1 VEILYIAHCVPWPPD
16 KGDRIRAF
24 HSVDN
29 LTKRH
34 RVHLACFTRNAQDA
48 EAVSELQDR
57 LASLRIEVLDLP
69 TSVLRGFLGLACG
82 GSFTVAF
89 HRSPALQAHV
99 RSVMANHRIEAVV
112 LLSSG
117 TAAYAPATIP
127 FLADW
132 GDVDS
137 EKRFQYARMRFPGF
151 PHWLEGRRLR
161 RVERD
166 VALRSRRTFLT
177 TDNELRLFRRIAP
190 EAPVACC
197 GNGVDVEYFDPRAAF
212 AMPSQLR
219 GRNYIVFV
227 GVLNYFPNSD
237 GACWFAEQIFP
248 QLRQRDP
255 QLELMLVGRDPSQDV
270 AKLANR
276 PGITVTGAVA
286 DVRPYLAAARAA
298 VVPLRIARGIQNKV
312 LEALAMGKRA
322 IVSDAVHSTFMP
334 DCPVGVIGCRSPGDY
349 ADAVAELPAT
359 PAPDWSIAHATRARF
374 SWSAA
379 LGPLLRELDAL
390 EQKAA
395 THPATV

>member
-24 HSVDN
+24 HSVSN
-29 LTKRH
+29 LTKHH

-48 EAVSELQDR
+48 DAVSELRHR
-57 LASLRIEVLDLP
+57 LASVRIEVLDLP
-69 TSVLRGFLGLACG
+69 TSLLRGFLGLARG
-82 GSFTVAF
+82 GSFTVEF
-89 HRSPALQAHV
+89 HRSPALQAYI
-99 RSVMANHRIEAVV
+99 RSVLVDHRIEAVV

-117 TAAYAPATIP
+117 TAAYAPDTIP

-137 EKRFQYARMRFPGF
+137 EKRFQYARMRFPGL
-151 PHWLEGRRLR
+151 PHWFEGRRLR
-161 RVERD
+161 RIECD

-177 TDNELRLFRRIAP
+177 TDNELQLFRQIAP
-190 EAPVACC
+190 EAPIACC
-197 GNGVDVEYFDPRAAF
+197 SNGVDVDYFDPRSTF
-212 AMPSQLR
+212 GVPPQLR

-237 GACWFAEQIFP
+237 GACWFADQIFP

-255 QLELMLVGRDPSQDV
+255 QLELVLVGRNPSHDV
-270 AKLANR
+270 ATLANR
-276 PGITVTGAVA
+276 PGITVTGAVE

-312 LEALAMGKRA
+312 LEALAMGKRVL
-322 IVSDAVHSTFMP
+322 VSEAVHRTFMP
-334 DCPVGVIGCRSPGDY
+334 HYPVGVIGCRSPDDY
-349 ADAVAELPAT
+349 ADAVADLPAT
-359 PAPDWSIAHATRARF
+359 AGPDWSIADATRARF

-379 LGPLLRELDAL
+379 LAPLLSELDRL
-390 EQKAA
+390 EQSTAA
-395 THPATV
+395 HAPGV

>member
-1 VEILYIAHCVPWPPD
+1 MEILYIAHCVPWPPD

-48 EAVSELQDR
+48 DAVSELRDR

-69 TSVLRGFLGLACG
+69 TSLLRGFVGVARG

-89 HRSPALQAHV
+89 HHSPALQAHI
-99 RSVMANHRIEAVV
+99 RSILANHRIDAVV

-117 TAAYAPATIP
+117 TAAYAPATVP

-151 PHWLEGRRLR
+151 PHWFEGRRLR

-177 TDNELRLFRRIAP
+177 TDNELRLFRQIAP
-190 EAPVACC
+190 EAPLACC
-197 GNGVDVEYFDPRAAF
+197 GNGVDVDYFNPGSAF
-212 AMPSQLR
+212 VTPPQLR

-227 GVLNYFPNSD
+227 GVMNYFPNSD

-255 QLELMLVGRDPSQDV
+255 QLELVVVGRDPSQDV

-276 PGITVTGAVA
+276 PGITVTGAVV

-312 LEALAMGKRA
+312 LEALAMGKSV
-322 IVSDAVHSTFMP
+322 IVSEEVHRTFMP
-334 DCPVGVIGCRSPGDY
+334 DCPVGVIACRSPGDY
-349 ADAVAELPAT
+349 ADAVANLPMT
-359 PAPDWSIAHATRARF
+359 PAPDWSIADAARARF

-379 LGPLLRELDAL
+379 LDPLLSELDAL
-390 EQKAA
+390 EQQTTA
-395 THPATV
+395 HTVSV